1 MKKLMLAVCLMFGG
15 ATLVSAQD
23 QASSRQSQS
32 TQMDQ
37 DQQRISVSQL
47 PEEVSSKLES
57 QDYSG
62 WTVDGAYTK
71 QDSDHGQLYIV
82 EMRQGNE
89 TKKVKF
95 DAQGNEI
102 DKKDKRGHK
111 KSGQS
116 SSNYNDNESSS
127 GTLSQPG
134 QSGDESGTGTQT
146 DRP

>member
-1 MKKLMLAVCLMFGG
+1 MLAVCLMFGG

-23 QASSRQSQS
+23 DQASTRQSQS
-32 TQMDQ
+32 QSMDQ

-47 PEEVSSKLES
+47 PEEISAKLES

-71 QDSDHGQLYIV
+71 QDSEHGQIYIV

-95 DAQGNEI
+95 DAQGNEL
-102 DKKDKRGHK
+102 KKDKDK
-111 KSGQS
+111 KSRSGQS
-116 SSNYNDNESSS
+116 QDYRSDDESSS
-127 GTLSQPG
+127 QPSETPGTSGTQPG
-134 QSGDESGTGTQT
+134 TSSPDNQQ
-146 DRP
+146 